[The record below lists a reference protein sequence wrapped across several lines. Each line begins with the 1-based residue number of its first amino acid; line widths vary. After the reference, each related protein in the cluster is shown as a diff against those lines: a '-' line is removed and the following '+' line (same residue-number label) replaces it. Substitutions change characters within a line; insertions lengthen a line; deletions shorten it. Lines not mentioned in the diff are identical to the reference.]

1 MDHNLKLPK
10 REQHV
15 RYPSHRSRDDMNV
28 REFNPAEHNMPL
40 SQHDPGLVQSFSKR
54 AATDYIS
61 RHGPPGNQLQQPM
74 IYANPHPGSQSPY
87 SRNRQGIHSP
97 ANVRHHQEST
107 TENELIVGID
117 HDISEAAAHMEGRA
131 IETSLVSIDD
141 ARPLDSNLI
150 CPLCGKQFRIG
161 QIQNYRQ
168 HVDNCSK

>member
-1 MDHNLKLPK
+1 
-10 REQHV
+10 
-15 RYPSHRSRDDMNV
+15 MNV
-28 REFNPAEHNMPL
+28 REFDPAEYNLPL
-40 SQHDPGLVQSFSKR
+40 SQHDSGLVQSLSKR
-54 AATDYIS
+54 AATGFVS
-61 RHGPPGNQLQQPM
+61 GRGPPGNQQPKL
-74 IYANPHPGSQSPY
+74 YADPHPGSQSPY
-87 SRNRQGIHSP
+87 SRNRPGIHSP
-97 ANVRHHQEST
+97 ANVRHHKEST

-131 IETSLVSIDD
+131 IETSLMSMDD